1 MKSTLS
7 SFCVLLLLLLTGT
20 RAADVTASGKSI
32 HVSPAGDD
40 ANPGSAD
47 KPFAT
52 LATAQR
58 AARASAGREPVTVLL
73 HAGVYY
79 LSDTVRFTAADSG
92 TAAAPVLYAAAPGEQ
107 PIISGGARLTLEWT
121 PFRDGIFQAK
131 TPVGLVTDQMF
142 VNGQRQ
148 PMARYPNYDPKA
160 AQFNGAAA
168 DAIAPERVTR
178 WSDPTGGIIHAM
190 HPALWGDMH
199 WRILGKKPDG
209 SLDYEGGWQ
218 NNRPSEMHKKFRMVE
233 NIREELDA
241 PGEWF
246 HDTKAGTLY
255 FVPPAGVDLRTATV
269 EIVRLR
275 HLVEFNGTK
284 GQPVKFVTLRG
295 LTFRHTARTFMENRE
310 PLLRSDWTVY
320 RGGAVV
326 FNAAEDVTVADC
338 DFDQAGGNTVFV
350 NNYNRRITVRG
361 CLIRESGA
369 NGIVFVGD
377 PKAVRSPLFNY
388 EEKFDYAKIDRTPG
402 PLTDNFPADCL
413 VEDCLITRSGR
424 FEKQTAPVEI
434 AMAQN
439 ITVRNCSI
447 YDVPR
452 AGINIG
458 DGCWGGHVIEHCDI
472 FDTVLETGDHGSF
485 NSWGRDRYWH
495 RDVRTVDKEVAA
507 DPNLPLLDAVRP
519 NILRHNRWRCDHG
532 WDVDL
537 DDGSSRY
544 EIYNNLFLNGGLKL
558 REGYDRKVTNNII
571 VNNSLHPHVWFE
583 KSGDVFSRNIVMGA
597 YRPAGMKIAKWGQL
611 VDRNFFMT
619 GVQLGAGQFGA
630 WGEKPKEK
638 VFVTSDADRTK
649 FADKGCDANSES
661 GDPLFVDAAKG
672 DFRVKSDSPA
682 LRLGFVNFPMN
693 EFGVRTP
700 RLKAMA
706 RTPAISA
713 VKLGSGEAAPVATV
727 QGKWEGATLRDLV
740 GQEYSAL
747 GVAAD
752 AGGAFVVEAPKG
764 SGAYAAGLRTD
775 DLILSVNTKAVRS
788 TVELLAVLNGLA
800 PAKDLTLEIMR
811 QQVTVT
817 LKSNAVVFQ
826 PMEVMPVPI
835 AEGPVAP
842 AWSSLGDHFK
852 TPTWWRKAKI
862 GMWLHW
868 GPQAVGESGDWYAHF
883 MYMPQGNFWDNFAQ
897 TYPNH
902 LKRFGHPSEFGYK
915 DILRLWKAEKWDPE
929 KLMALYK
936 RAGARYVIGQG
947 MHHDNFDL
955 WDSKF
960 QPWNSVKLGPE
971 RDILGGWRKAAEK
984 EGLRFGIAFH
994 GDYSLWWM
1002 QPAFLSDPDGP
1013 MRGVSYD
1020 GAQNYDGKD
1029 TWWKR
1034 LGLDLKDLYGIDLK
1048 GDVVYPAGFT
1058 GDPIQFR
1065 MTHGSHGILDGGLK
1079 KNVDFA
1085 RWYATKWTRRVIDAI
1100 DQHHPDFIYFD
1111 GGYPFSGYRTG
1122 RGLRADALPRV
1133 IAHLYNSSIRQN
1145 GGQLEAMAF
1154 TKGNEDPRAIAVNFE
1169 SKFPPGIKLDQ
1180 PWQTE
1185 VGLGEWF
1192 YAKGTF
1198 YESGMVIHQMLEAV
1212 SRDGN
1217 YAINIPLTPAG
1228 ELDPGGLK
1236 TLHDMGDWMDVNS
1249 EGIHNSSAWD
1259 VWGEGSVIMKAG
1271 NLGPDHAKTPYSA
1284 KDIRFTTK
1292 DGAVYAYLMAWPE
1305 DGKAVIRSLATPS
1318 GKVSGVELLGSKAK
1332 LSWLQTDQG
1341 LGVQMPPIKPGEFAF
1356 GLKVTGE
1363 KLQAA
1368 PIPK

>member
-1 MKSTLS
+1 MKTKLWG
-7 SFCVLLLLLLTGT
+7 FCALLLPLLTEM
-20 RAADVTASGKSI
+20 RAANATAPGKTI

-47 KPFAT
+47 KPLAT
-52 LATAQR
+52 LAAAQR
-58 AARASAGREPVTVLL
+58 AARSAAGRKPVTVML
-73 HAGVYY
+73 HAGIYY
-79 LSDTVRFTAADSG
+79 LWDTVRFTAADSG

-121 PFRDGIFQAK
+121 PFRDGIFQAT
-131 TPVGLVTDQMF
+131 TPAGLVMDQMF

-168 DAIAPERVTR
+168 DAIAPERVAR
-178 WSDPTGGIIHAM
+178 WSDPAGGTIHAM

-199 WRILGKKPDG
+199 WRILGKKRDG

-246 HDTKAGTLY
+246 HDAKGGTLY
-255 FVPPAGVDLRTATV
+255 FIPPVGMDLRTATV
-269 EIVRLR
+269 EVVRLR
-275 HLVEFNGTK
+275 HLLEFNGTK
-284 GQPVKFVTLRG
+284 EQPVKFITLRG
-295 LTFRHTARTFMENRE
+295 LTFRHAARTFMENRE

-320 RGGAVV
+320 RGGALV
-326 FNAAEDVTVADC
+326 FNGAEDVTVADC
-338 DFDQAGGNTVFV
+338 DFDQVGGNTVFV
-350 NNYNRRITVRG
+350 NNYNRRIAVRG
-361 CLIRESGA
+361 CLMRESGA
-369 NGIVFVGD
+369 NGIAFIGD

-434 AMAQN
+434 DMAQN
-439 ITVRNCSI
+439 ITVRHCSI

-458 DGCWGGHVIEHCDI
+458 DGCWGGHVIEGCDV

-495 RDVRTVDKEVAA
+495 RDVRTVDIAVAA
-507 DPNLPLLDAVRP
+507 DPSLPLLDVVRP
-519 NILRHNRWRCDHG
+519 IILRHNRWRCDHG

-558 REGYDRKVTNNII
+558 REGYGRTVTNNVI

-583 KSGDVFSRNIVMGA
+583 NSGDIFSRNIVMGA
-597 YRPAGMKIAKWGQL
+597 YRPAGMKIAKWGQA

-649 FADKGCDANSES
+649 FADKGCDANSSS

-672 DFRVKSDSPA
+672 DFRVKADSPA
-682 LRLGFVNFPMN
+682 LRLGFVNFPMDN
-693 EFGVRTP
+693 FGVRTP

-706 RTPAISA
+706 RTPVISA
-713 VKLGSGEAAPVATV
+713 VKLGTGETPPVAAV
-727 QGKWEGATLRDLV
+727 QTQWEGATLRDLV

-752 AGGAFVVEAPKG
+752 AGGAFVVQAPKG
-764 SGAYAAGLRTD
+764 AGAYAAGLRTD

-788 TVELLAVLNGLA
+788 TAELLAVVNGLA
-800 PAKDLTLEIMR
+800 PAKDMTLEIMR
-811 QQVTVT
+811 QQGKVT
-817 LKSNAVVFQ
+817 LKSNTVVFQ
-826 PMEVMPVPI
+826 PIEVMPVPI

-842 AWSSLGDHFK
+842 TWSSLGDHFK

-955 WDSKF
+955 WDSKY

-1013 MRGVSYD
+1013 MKGVPYD
-1020 GAQNYDGKD
+1020 GAKNYEGKD

-1048 GDVVYPAGFT
+1048 DDVVYPAGFS

-1065 MTHGSHGILDGGLK
+1065 MTHGSHGIPDGGLK

-1085 RWYATKWTRRVIDAI
+1085 RWYATTWTRRVIDAI
-1100 DQHHPDFIYFD
+1100 DQHHPDFIYLD

-1122 RGLRADALPRV
+1122 RSLRADALLRV

-1154 TKGNEDPRAIAVNFE
+1154 TKGNEDPRAIAVNYE
-1169 SKFPPGIKLDQ
+1169 SRFPEGIKQDQ

-1192 YAKGTF
+1192 YARGTF

-1228 ELDPGGLK
+1228 ELDPGGLQ
-1236 TLHDMGDWMDVNS
+1236 TLRDMGDWMDLNR
-1249 EGIHNSSAWD
+1249 EGIHGSSAWD
-1259 VWGEGSVIMKAG
+1259 VWGEGSVVMKQG
-1271 NLGPDHAKTPYSA
+1271 NLGPEHARTPYTA
-1284 KDIRFTTK
+1284 KDIRFTAKGDT
-1292 DGAVYAYLMAWPE
+1292 VYAYLMAWPE
-1305 DGKAVIRSLATPS
+1305 DGKAVIRSLAVPA
-1318 GKVSGVELLGSKAK
+1318 GKISEVVLLGSKER
-1332 LSWLQTDQG
+1332 LDWRQTNEG
-1341 LGVQMPPIKPGEFAF
+1341 LVVVLPTTKPGKFAF
-1356 GLKVTGE
+1356 GLKVLGRGL
-1363 KLQAA
+1363 KPA
-1368 PIPK
+1368 PIAK